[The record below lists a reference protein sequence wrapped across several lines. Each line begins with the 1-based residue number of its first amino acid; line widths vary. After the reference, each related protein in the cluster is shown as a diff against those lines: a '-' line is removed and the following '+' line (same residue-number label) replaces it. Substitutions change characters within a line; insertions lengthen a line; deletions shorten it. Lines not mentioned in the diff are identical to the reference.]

1 VRTGV
6 IVPVHGWAPLL
17 AETLDAIL
25 EQDPRPEV
33 VVVVDDGSPERLELH
48 PDHVG
53 ECVLVRHGECRGLAA
68 ARATGLAQLDT
79 ELVALCD
86 DDDAWEP
93 GKHAAQLAALAEHPD
108 AAACVGHAH
117 IVGLDGRPTGE
128 RWNELAAGLHGA
140 HELRALLYERN
151 PLCVSSALLRRDALL
166 AVGGFAFPLPRAE
179 DWDLWLRLLAAGH
192 AFVMEPSAVVRY
204 RRKPGA
210 LSGDIAGLASAQ
222 MHVHELHAGLVGE
235 AVRRRVE
242 AADRAARAR
251 GLVRDRSFAAAR
263 AELGRAAG
271 LGAPSARD
279 RALGVA
285 LAVPGARAVLGRRDP
300 YVRRVSRMERME
312 RWVRWRPRPRQSK
325 DAAEL
330 AYWRE
335 RAAQEGTLGYDHYE
349 RVFTDHF
356 ELTTAFFSGKRV
368 LDVGCGPRGSLEW
381 ADGAAERVGLDPLV
395 DRYRELGIDR
405 HAMRYVSAPA
415 ERMPLADAAFDIVA
429 TLNSLDHVDDVGGA
443 VAEITRVA
451 APGATWLLTVEVG
464 HAPTATEPHALEWD
478 VIDGFAEWQVDW
490 SVRNGLRSDH
500 DIYASIDEDLPYL
513 SGPGLLRA
521 RLTRREKRE
530 R

>member
-1 VRTGV
+1 VHTGV

-17 AETLDAIL
+17 AETLDAIF
-25 EQDPRPEV
+25 EQDPRPEL

-48 PDHVG
+48 PDHAG
-53 ECVLVRHGECRGLAA
+53 ECVLVRHDECRGLAA
-68 ARATGLAQLDT
+68 ARATGLSQLDT

-86 DDDAWEP
+86 DDDAWEA

-108 AAACVGHAH
+108 AAVCVGHAQ

-128 RWNELAAGLHGA
+128 RWDELPAGLHPA
-140 HELRALLYERN
+140 DELRALLYERN

-179 DWDLWLRLLAAGH
+179 DWDLWLRLLGAGH
-192 AFVMEPSAVVRY
+192 AFVMEPRAVVRY
-204 RRKPGA
+204 RRKAGA

-235 AVRRRVE
+235 QVRRRVE

-263 AELGRAAG
+263 SELGRAAE

-279 RALGVA
+279 RALGLA
-285 LAVPGARAVLGRRDP
+285 LAVPGARAALGRRDP
-300 YVRRVSRMERME
+300 YVRAASRLE
-312 RWVRWRPRPRQSK
+312 RWMRWRPRPRPSK

-335 RAAQEGTLGYDHYE
+335 RAAQEGTLGHDHYE

-356 ELTTAFFSGKRV
+356 ELTPAFFAGKRV

-415 ERMPLADAAFDIVA
+415 EHMPLPDASFDIVA
-429 TLNSLDHVDDVGGA
+429 TLNSLDHVDDIDGA

-464 HAPTATEPHALEWD
+464 HVPTATEPHALEWN
-478 VIDGFAEWQVDW
+478 VVEEFAGWQVEW
-490 SVRNGLRSDH
+490 SARNGLRGDH
-500 DIYASIDEDLPYL
+500 DIYASIDEGLAYV

-521 RLTRREKRE
+521 RLRRGVHL
-530 R
+530 

>member
-17 AETLDAIL
+17 TETLDAIL
-25 EQDPRPEV
+25 QQAPRPEV
-33 VVVVDDGSPERLELH
+33 VVVVDDGSRDRLKLH

-53 ECVLVRHGECRGLAA
+53 ECVLVRHDECRGLAA

-108 AAACVGHAH
+108 AAVCFGHAQ

-128 RWNELAAGLHGA
+128 RWDELPAGLHRA
-140 HELRALLYERN
+140 HELLPLLYERN
-151 PLCVSSALLRRDALL
+151 PLCVSSALLRRDAVL
-166 AVGGFAFPLPRAE
+166 AVGGFSFPLPRAE
-179 DWDLWLRLLAAGH
+179 DWDLWLRLLGADH
-192 AFVMEPSAVVRY
+192 AFVVEPRAVVRY

-222 MHVHELHAGLVGE
+222 MHVHECHAELVG
-235 AVRRRVE
+235 AQVRRRVE

-251 GLVRDRSFAAAR
+251 GLVRERAFTAAR
-263 AELGRAAG
+263 AELGQAAA
-271 LGAPSARD
+271 LQAPTARD

-285 LAVPGARAVLGRRDP
+285 LAVPGARAALGRRDP
-300 YVRRVSRMERME
+300 YIRAPSRLQ
-312 RWVRWRPRPRQSK
+312 RWLRARPPRSK

-335 RAAQEGTLGYDHYE
+335 RAVQEGTLGHDHYE

-356 ELTTAFFSGKRV
+356 EVSAEFFAGKRV

-381 ADGAAERVGLDPLV
+381 AHSAAQRVGLDPLA
-395 DRYRELGIDR
+395 DRYRELGIER
-405 HAMRYVSAPA
+405 HAMHYVSAPA
-415 ERMPLADAAFDIVA
+415 ERIPLPDASFDIVA
-429 TLNSLDHVDDVGGA
+429 TLNSLDHVDDVEAA

-451 APGATWLLTVEVG
+451 APAATWLLTVEVG
-464 HAPTATEPHALEWD
+464 HAPTATEPHALHWD
-478 VIDGFAEWQVDW
+478 VIETFAGWQVDW
-490 SVRNGLRSDH
+490 SARNGLRDDH
-500 DIYASIDEDLPYL
+500 DIYASIDEALAYV

-521 RLTRREKRE
+521 RLLRRED
-530 R
+530 